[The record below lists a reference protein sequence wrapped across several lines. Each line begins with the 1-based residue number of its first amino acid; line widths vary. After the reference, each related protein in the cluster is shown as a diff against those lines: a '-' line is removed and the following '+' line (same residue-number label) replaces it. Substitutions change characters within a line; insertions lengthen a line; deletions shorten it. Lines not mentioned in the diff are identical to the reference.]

1 MSDRIKELKSQLEE
15 NMDAS
20 RKLID
25 IPVKDLTDQN
35 IEDLKGQIEEFFI
48 LNNDLMVEQHK
59 HAEEQE

>member
-1 MSDRIKELKSQLEE
+1 MNDRIKEIKSQLEE
-15 NMDAS
+15 NMAAS

-35 IEDLKGQIEEFFI
+35 IEDLKGKIEEFFMI
-48 LNNDLMVEQHK
+48 NNALMAEQHN